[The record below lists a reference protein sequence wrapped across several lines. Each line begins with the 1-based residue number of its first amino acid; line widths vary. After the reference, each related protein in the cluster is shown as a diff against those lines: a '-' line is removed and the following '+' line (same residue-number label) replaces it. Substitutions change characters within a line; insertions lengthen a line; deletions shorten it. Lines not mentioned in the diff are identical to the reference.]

1 MTKME
6 VEFRFLVEIDTEEID
21 DEFIRKH
28 AGVIIKDIVSILND
42 KIGKVSRIAVVNIV
56 ECK

>member
-1 MTKME
+1 ME

-21 DEFIRKH
+21 DEFIREH
-28 AGVIIKDIVSILND
+28 AGVVIKDIVSILND

>member
-1 MTKME
+1 ME
-6 VEFRFLVEIDTEEID
+6 VEFRFLVEIDAEEID
-21 DEFIRKH
+21 DELIKKH

-42 KIGKVSRIAVVNIV
+42 KIGKVSRIAIVNTV